1 MAVNPIPEGYHTV
14 TPYLVVTDVDQLL
27 DFLKA
32 AFDATEKE
40 RIPSKDGATGHA
52 EVTIGD
58 SCVMMGR
65 AQDEIPVLPGMLYL
79 YVPNTDATYE
89 QALAAG
95 ATSLQEPT
103 DMFYG
108 DRNASVKDPA
118 GNLWTIATRQENLTP
133 EELAERAKEH
143 MR

>member
-1 MAVNPIPEGYHTV
+1 MSVNPIPEGYHTV
-14 TPYLVVTDVDQLL
+14 TPYIVVDDVDRLL
-27 DFLKA
+27 DFLNA

-40 RIPSKDGATGHA
+40 RVPSQDGRTGHA

-58 SCVMMGR
+58 SYVMMGR
-65 AQDEIPVLPGMLYL
+65 AQEGFPALPCSLYL
-79 YVPNTDATYE
+79 YVADTDATYA

-95 ATSLQEPT
+95 ATSVQEPV

-108 DRNASVKDPA
+108 DRNAGVKDPA
-118 GNLWTIATRQENLTP
+118 GNTWMIATHQENLTP

>member
-40 RIPSKDGATGHA
+40 RIPSQDGRTGHA
-52 EVTIGD
+52 EVLIGD
-58 SCVMMGR
+58 SHVMMGR
-65 AQDEIPVLPGMLYL
+65 AQQEIPVLPCMLYV
-79 YVPNTDATYE
+79 YVPDTDATYAR
-89 QALAAG
+89 ALAAG
-95 ATSLQEPT
+95 GTSLQEPT

-118 GNLWTIATRQENLTP
+118 GNLWTIATRRENLTP

>member
-14 TPYLVVTDVDQLL
+14 TPYLVAADVDQLL
-27 DFLKA
+27 DFVKA

-40 RIPSKDGATGHA
+40 RVPSQDGVTGHA
-52 EVTIGD
+52 EVAIGD

-65 AQDEIPVLPGMLYL
+65 AQDEIPALPCMLYL
-79 YVPNTDATYE
+79 YVPNTDATY
-89 QALAAG
+89 ARAIAAG

-133 EELAERAKEH
+133 EELAERAKKH